1 MFILALSTDDAIL
14 RQQWRVLPAS
24 TVVLFVICYLFGVL
38 LSVCSIATM
47 EHQMLRLTSLKF
59 LVKPEFNCTLYVLLS

>member
-24 TVVLFVICYLFGVL
+24 AIVL
-38 LSVCSIATM
+38 
-47 EHQMLRLTSLKF
+47 
-59 LVKPEFNCTLYVLLS
+59 